1 MNPQAKLWH
10 ESYYGCTILIPPGK
24 QFMLKVS
31 LYDKDG
37 RLVRSDNSTL
47 AQIVSVGWPEEGE
60 EHLDRDERLSNPNST
75 SSPDD

>member
-1 MNPQAKLWH
+1 
-10 ESYYGCTILIPPGK
+10 
-24 QFMLKVS
+24 MLKVY